1 MAPLLQVT
9 DLQTHYVS
17 FGGERVIKAVDG
29 VSFTLEEGETLGL
42 VGEVRLRQDDDLPV
56 DRQSAAGRGP
66 HRRRLDQLHGPGA
79 DDDAAAR
86 DAAHPRRPDRDDPA
100 GPDGL
105 AEPAVQHLPPGHG
118 AGLLPPCDARAAR
131 CASGCASC

>member
-1 MAPLLQVT
+1 MAPLLQVS
-9 DLQTHYVS
+9 DLRTHYVS

-42 VGEVRLRQDDDLPV
+42 VGESGCGKTTTCQSIVNLLP
-56 DRQSAAGRGP
+56 ARGP

-86 DAAHPRRPDRDDPA
+86 DAARPRRPDRDDPA

-105 AEPAVQHLPPGHG
+105 AEPAVQHLPPGYG